1 MANLQIIQIM
11 KHPQL
16 GESPLAYLAL
26 PLALTDI
33 AHQSPASPPSRPA
46 TYPKSS
52 EISWRLEFFVISY
65 DFMVVYLDL
74 MGLS

>member
-1 MANLQIIQIM
+1 MRCLRYLISPIKFYESPHQMANLQIIQIM

-52 EISWRLEFFVISY
+52 EIS
-65 DFMVVYLDL
+65 
-74 MGLS
+74 